1 MIMSRNFEEWL
12 STFRETIATWDYYTN
27 FNKVYRNVDA
37 VKVELN
43 ILNSLIGSDDIRNE
57 FISLVESYPH
67 VLQVV
72 PLLLAKRENT
82 IKINT
87 SETMYDFDFKNTN
100 YSIEEYANFMDKT
113 GLFNLLKNRILRSL
127 LDYVTGIE
135 VGMDT
140 NARKNRMG
148 KAMEDLVEEHLKKKG
163 FVRDVTYFKEMSRSE
178 IQSKFGLDLSNI
190 TNEGKAEKRFDFVIK
205 TKDHVY
211 AIETNFYS
219 SSGSKLNETAR
230 SYELLARESA
240 TVQGFTFIWITD
252 GLGWRSA
259 RNNLRQTFEVTR
271 HIYNIADLENDVLAV
286 VLK

>member
-1 MIMSRNFEEWL
+1 MSRNFEEWL
-12 STFRETIATWDYYTN
+12 STFRETIATWDYYTD

-43 ILNSLIGSDDIRNE
+43 ILNSLIGSNDIRNE

>member
-12 STFRETIATWDYYTN
+12 STFRETIATWDYYTD

>member
-1 MIMSRNFEEWL
+1 MSRNFEEWL
-12 STFRETIATWDYYTN
+12 STFRETIATWDYYTD

-259 RNNLRQTFEVTR
+259 RNNIRQTFEVTR

>member
-1 MIMSRNFEEWL
+1 MSRNFEEWL
-12 STFRETIATWDYYTN
+12 STFRETIATWDYYTD

>member
-1 MIMSRNFEEWL
+1 MSRNFEEWL
-12 STFRETIATWDYYTN
+12 STFRETIATWDYYTD

-271 HIYNIADLENDVLAV
+271 HIYNIADLENDVLAF

>member
-12 STFRETIATWDYYTN
+12 STFRETIATWDYYTD

-72 PLLLAKRENT
+72 PILLAKRENT

>member
-1 MIMSRNFEEWL
+1 MSRNFEEWL
-12 STFRETIATWDYYTN
+12 STFRETIATWDYYTD

-82 IKINT
+82 IMINT

>member
-1 MIMSRNFEEWL
+1 MSRNFEEWL
-12 STFRETIATWDYYTN
+12 STFRETIATWDYYTD

-57 FISLVESYPH
+57 FISLGESYPH

>member
-12 STFRETIATWDYYTN
+12 STFRETIATWDYYTD

-43 ILNSLIGSDDIRNE
+43 ILNSLIGSNDIRNE

>member
-1 MIMSRNFEEWL
+1 MSRNFEEWL
-12 STFRETIATWDYYTN
+12 STFRETIATWDYYTD

-87 SETMYDFDFKNTN
+87 SETMYDFDFKNTI